1 MLINHKNLYIIG
13 TSHISTQSLR
23 EVEGFIGTEKPE
35 IIALELDRGRLN
47 ALLSGNK
54 GKGNML
60 QYGIKGY
67 VFAKAAHYVEHK
79 LGARTGVKPG
89 SEMILAYKLAQK
101 NKLRVAL
108 IDQDIRV
115 TLNRLNITW
124 RERWRFVVDI
134 FKGTFQYLFKRDSL
148 PKFDLHTVP
157 PEELIESLITQMK
170 DRYPNIY
177 NVLVEERNQYM
188 AKKLFVL
195 INEFPES
202 KILAVVGAGHGREI
216 VRIIKSMERV

>member
-1 MLINHKNLYIIG
+1 MNK
-13 TSHISTQSLR
+13 
-23 EVEGFIGTEKPE
+23 EKPQ
-35 IIALELDRGRLN
+35 IVALELDRGRLG

-54 GKGNML
+54 GKGNIL

-67 VFAKAAHYVEHK
+67 VFAKLAHYVEHK

-89 SEMILAYKLAQK
+89 SEMILAYNLAQK
-101 NKLRVAL
+101 NNARVAL
-108 IDQDIRV
+108 IDQDIRI
-115 TLNRLNITW
+115 TLKRLNITW
-124 RERWRFVVDI
+124 LERWRFIVDI
-134 FKGTFQYLFKRDSL
+134 FKGGFQYFFNKDSL
-148 PKFDLHTVP
+148 PRFDLHTVP

-188 AKKLFVL
+188 AKKLL
-195 INEFPES
+195 TLMERFPES

-216 VRIIKSMERV
+216 VRIVKEMDG